1 MRAPEPVHGR
11 TSAVSHDG
19 DPLFRGIPSGWQ
31 YDVVRYHSLC
41 VDPATLDDHA
51 VVPLAW
57 TWAARDDSLEQG
69 KSNGD
74 GVRRVMMAAKHVSYP
89 HYGVQFHP
97 ESICTTYGQALMGTF
112 HYSLG
117 HHTLPQFPLSLVSL
131 TSHISLVRQRT
142 FGTWRPPGMHE
153 RRAPHE
159 THGAREQRTRS
170 GHCRRPN
177 PSRPT
182 QQSVVRGS
190 ASRWKSSRGA

>member
-1 MRAPEPVHGR
+1 MHGR

-19 DPLFRGIPSGWQ
+19 DPLFRGIPSGRQ

-41 VDPATLDDHA
+41 VDPATLDDRA

-57 TWAARDDSLEQG
+57 TCAAGADSLEEG
-69 KSNGD
+69 KSDGD
-74 GVRRVMMAAKHVSYP
+74 GVRRVMMAAKHISYP

-112 HYSLG
+112 HYALG
-117 HHTLPQFPLSLVSL
+117 RHTLSHFPLSLVSL
-131 TSHISLVRQRT
+131 TSHVSLVQQRT
-142 FGTWRPPGMHE
+142 FGTWRPPGTRE

-159 THGAREQRTRS
+159 THGARKQRTQSHPR
-170 GHCRRPN
+170 RRPN

-182 QQSVVRGS
+182 QQSAVRGS